1 MGKELNITI
10 KTIVKV
16 FPMFILWFLVMALL
30 NTLGV
35 FNAISTESFKESK
48 LLSTGYKFFVT
59 VALAGVGFK
68 IKFVDLFTKGLKP
81 IILGGCTWAAVAIS
95 TFAFIFIFSGYV
107 G

>member
-1 MGKELNITI
+1 
-10 KTIVKV
+10 
-16 FPMFILWFLVMALL
+16 MALL

-35 FNAISTESFKESK
+35 FNAISTESFKVSK